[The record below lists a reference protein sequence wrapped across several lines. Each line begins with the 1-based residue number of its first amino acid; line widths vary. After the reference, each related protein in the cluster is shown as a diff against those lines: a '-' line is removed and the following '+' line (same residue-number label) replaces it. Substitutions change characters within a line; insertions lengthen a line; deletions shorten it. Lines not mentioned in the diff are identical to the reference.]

1 MTLAE
6 ALKHE
11 PVASAGYVVVGEV
24 GGGEVRATEVLD
36 RHGCR
41 AIAKWDWPADSAGCE
56 RGQNAVAIVSR
67 LRARGAKIPAYLA
80 VEPIEQGQLVLQE
93 FVSGQPTDRV
103 SAKLLDEL
111 VRFNRLQR
119 DAVPDGSGW
128 GDYVRRSLVHG
139 LEGYCEHASLAERD
153 AATQDLLDQVRAAG
167 AALESVVLEE
177 RDAVHL
183 DFHHRNALV
192 EHGRFR
198 AVIDCEGYRS
208 GDRIFDLVTLA
219 FCLHVARRPARSEA
233 ELWRYIHAQR
243 DEIIVRAYVLHQA
256 LRQVDWSIR
265 NRTPDQ
271 VESWLMRSRQLL
283 DQLPP

>member
-6 ALKHE
+6 ALKRE
-11 PVASAGYVVVGEV
+11 PVAIAGYAVVGEV
-24 GGGEVRATEVLD
+24 RGGEVGAAEVVD
-36 RHGCR
+36 RIGRR
-41 AIAKWDWPADSAGCE
+41 AIAKWDWPVDAVGRE
-56 RGQNAVAIVSR
+56 RGQNAAAIVGR

-80 VEPIEQGQLVLQE
+80 VEPIEQGQLILQE
-93 FVSGQPTDRV
+93 FVSGRPTDRV
-103 SAKLLDEL
+103 GSRLLDEL
-111 VRFNRLQR
+111 VRFNRLQG

-139 LEGYCEHASLAERD
+139 LEGYCEHASLAEHD
-153 AATQDLLDQVRAAG
+153 AATQDLLDQVQAAG
-167 AALESVVLEE
+167 AALESVAFQE

-183 DFHHRNALV
+183 DFHQRNALV
-192 EHGRFR
+192 EDGRLR

-208 GDRIFDLVTLA
+208 GDRIFDLTTLA
-219 FCLHVARRPARSEA
+219 FCLHVARRPPRAEA

-243 DEIIVRAYVLHQA
+243 NEIIVRAYVLHQA

-271 VESWLMRSRQLL
+271 VESWLIRSRQLL